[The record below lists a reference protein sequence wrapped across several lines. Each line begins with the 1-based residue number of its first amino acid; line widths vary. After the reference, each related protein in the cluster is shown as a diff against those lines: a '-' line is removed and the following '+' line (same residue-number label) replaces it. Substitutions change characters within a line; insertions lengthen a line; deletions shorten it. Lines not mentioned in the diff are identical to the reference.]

1 MCKNKYLEVVKINKE
16 SMVFLMKI
24 NDKEHYEQVKN
35 TINMSNMRSLI
46 NSKNYSITK
55 LAMNAS
61 VSEST
66 INSYLNGQK
75 IPSLTTLVSISNF
88 LNCNIDFLLGRTNN
102 PANIDEIVMTENKD
116 LNLLFYNIKS
126 LPKEKQELVSAFVK
140 GLMN

>member
-1 MCKNKYLEVVKINKE
+1 
-16 SMVFLMKI
+16 MVFLMKI

-46 NSKNYSITK
+46 DSKNYSITK

-75 IPSLTTLVSISNF
+75 IPSLTTLVSIANY

-102 PANIDEIVMTENKD
+102 PANVDEIGMTENKD

-126 LPKEKQELVSAFVK
+126 LPKEKQELVAAFVK

>member
-1 MCKNKYLEVVKINKE
+1 
-16 SMVFLMKI
+16 MKI
-24 NDKEHYEQVKN
+24 NDKEHYEQVKS

-46 NSKNYSITK
+46 DSKNYSITK

-75 IPSLTTLVSISNF
+75 IPSLTTLVSISNY

-102 PANIDEIVMTENKD
+102 PANIDEIGMTENKD

-126 LPKEKQELVSAFVK
+126 LPKEKQELVAAFVK

>member
-1 MCKNKYLEVVKINKE
+1 
-16 SMVFLMKI
+16 MVFLMKI
-24 NDKEHYEQVKN
+24 NDKEHYEKVKS

-46 NSKNYSITK
+46 DSKNYSITK

-75 IPSLTTLVSISNF
+75 IPSLTTLVSIANY

-102 PANIDEIVMTENKD
+102 PANVDEIGMTENKD

-126 LPKEKQELVSAFVK
+126 LPKEKQELVAAFVK

>member
-1 MCKNKYLEVVKINKE
+1 
-16 SMVFLMKI
+16 MKI

-46 NSKNYSITK
+46 DSKNYSITK

-75 IPSLTTLVSISNF
+75 IPSLTTLVSISNY

-102 PANIDEIVMTENKD
+102 PTNVDEIGMTENKD

>member
-1 MCKNKYLEVVKINKE
+1 
-16 SMVFLMKI
+16 MKI
-24 NDKEHYEQVKN
+24 NDKEHYEKVKS
-35 TINMSNMRSLI
+35 TISMSNMRSLI
-46 NSKNYSITK
+46 DSKNYSITK

-75 IPSLTTLVSISNF
+75 IPSLTTLVSIANY

-102 PANIDEIVMTENKD
+102 PANVDEIGMTENKD

-126 LPKEKQELVSAFVK
+126 LPKEKQELVAAFVK

>member
-1 MCKNKYLEVVKINKE
+1 
-16 SMVFLMKI
+16 MVFLMKI
-24 NDKEHYEQVKN
+24 NDKEHYEQVKS

-46 NSKNYSITK
+46 DSKNYSITK

-75 IPSLTTLVSISNF
+75 IPSLTTLVSISNY

-102 PANIDEIVMTENKD
+102 PANIDEIGMTENKD

-126 LPKEKQELVSAFVK
+126 LPKEKQELVAAFVK

>member
-1 MCKNKYLEVVKINKE
+1 
-16 SMVFLMKI
+16 MKI
-24 NDKEHYEQVKN
+24 NDKEHYEKVKS
-35 TINMSNMRSLI
+35 TINMSNMHSLI
-46 NSKNYSITK
+46 DSKNYSITK

-75 IPSLTTLVSISNF
+75 IPSLTTLVSIANY

-102 PANIDEIVMTENKD
+102 PANVDEIGMTENKD

-126 LPKEKQELVSAFVK
+126 LPKEKQELVAAFVK

>member
-1 MCKNKYLEVVKINKE
+1 
-16 SMVFLMKI
+16 MVFLMKI
-24 NDKEHYEQVKN
+24 NDKEHYEQIKN

-46 NSKNYSITK
+46 DSKNYSITK

-75 IPSLTTLVSISNF
+75 IPSLTTLVSISNY

-102 PANIDEIVMTENKD
+102 PTNVDEIGMTENKD

>member
-1 MCKNKYLEVVKINKE
+1 
-16 SMVFLMKI
+16 MKI

-46 NSKNYSITK
+46 DSKNYSITK

-75 IPSLTTLVSISNF
+75 IPSLTTLVSIANY

-102 PANIDEIVMTENKD
+102 PANVDEIGMTENKD

-126 LPKEKQELVSAFVK
+126 LPKEKQELVAAFVK

>member
-1 MCKNKYLEVVKINKE
+1 
-16 SMVFLMKI
+16 MVFLMKI
-24 NDKEHYEQVKN
+24 NDKEHYEQVKS

-75 IPSLTTLVSISNF
+75 IPSLTTLVSISNY

-102 PANIDEIVMTENKD
+102 PANVDEIGMTENKD

-126 LPKEKQELVSAFVK
+126 LPKEKQELVAAFVK

>member
-1 MCKNKYLEVVKINKE
+1 
-16 SMVFLMKI
+16 MVFLMKI

-46 NSKNYSITK
+46 DSKNYSITK

-75 IPSLTTLVSISNF
+75 IPSLTTLVSISNY

-102 PANIDEIVMTENKD
+102 PTNVDEIGMTENKD

-126 LPKEKQELVSAFVK
+126 LPKEKQELVAAFVK

>member
-1 MCKNKYLEVVKINKE
+1 
-16 SMVFLMKI
+16 MKI

-46 NSKNYSITK
+46 DSNNYSITK

-75 IPSLTTLVSISNF
+75 IPSLTTLVSISNY

-102 PANIDEIVMTENKD
+102 PTNVDEIGMTENKD

>member
-1 MCKNKYLEVVKINKE
+1 
-16 SMVFLMKI
+16 MKI

-46 NSKNYSITK
+46 DSKNYSITK

-75 IPSLTTLVSISNF
+75 IPSLTTLVSISNY

-102 PANIDEIVMTENKD
+102 PTNVDEIGMTENKD

-126 LPKEKQELVSAFVK
+126 LPKEKQELVAAFVK

>member
-1 MCKNKYLEVVKINKE
+1 
-16 SMVFLMKI
+16 MKI

-46 NSKNYSITK
+46 DSKNYSITK

-75 IPSLTTLVSISNF
+75 MPSLTTLVSISNY

-102 PANIDEIVMTENKD
+102 PTNVDEIGMTENKD

>member
-1 MCKNKYLEVVKINKE
+1 
-16 SMVFLMKI
+16 MVFLMKI

-46 NSKNYSITK
+46 DSKNYSITK

-75 IPSLTTLVSISNF
+75 IPSLTTLVSISNY

-102 PANIDEIVMTENKD
+102 PANVDEIGMTENKD

-126 LPKEKQELVSAFVK
+126 LPKEKQELVAAFVK

>member
-1 MCKNKYLEVVKINKE
+1 
-16 SMVFLMKI
+16 MVFLMKI

-46 NSKNYSITK
+46 DSKNYSITK

-75 IPSLTTLVSISNF
+75 IPSLTTLVSISNY

-102 PANIDEIVMTENKD
+102 PTNVDEIGMTENKD

>member
-1 MCKNKYLEVVKINKE
+1 
-16 SMVFLMKI
+16 MVFLMKI
-24 NDKEHYEQVKN
+24 NDKEHYEQVKS

-46 NSKNYSITK
+46 DSKNYSITK

-75 IPSLTTLVSISNF
+75 IPSLTTLVSISNY

-102 PANIDEIVMTENKD
+102 PTNIDEIGMTENKD
-116 LNLLFYNIKS
+116 LNLLFYNIKN

>member
-1 MCKNKYLEVVKINKE
+1 
-16 SMVFLMKI
+16 MKI

-46 NSKNYSITK
+46 DSKNYSITK

-75 IPSLTTLVSISNF
+75 IPSLTTLVSISNY

-102 PANIDEIVMTENKD
+102 PTNVDEIGMTENKD

-126 LPKEKQELVSAFVK
+126 LPKEKQELFSAFVK

>member
-1 MCKNKYLEVVKINKE
+1 
-16 SMVFLMKI
+16 MVFLMKI
-24 NDKEHYEQVKN
+24 NDKEHYEKVKS
-35 TINMSNMRSLI
+35 TISMSNMRSLI
-46 NSKNYSITK
+46 DSKNYSITK

-75 IPSLTTLVSISNF
+75 IPSLTTLVSIANY

-102 PANIDEIVMTENKD
+102 PANVDEIGMTENKD

>member
-1 MCKNKYLEVVKINKE
+1 
-16 SMVFLMKI
+16 MKI

-46 NSKNYSITK
+46 DSKNYSITK

-75 IPSLTTLVSISNF
+75 IPSLTTLVSISNY

-102 PANIDEIVMTENKD
+102 PTNVDEIGMTENKD
-116 LNLLFYNIKS
+116 LNLLFYNIKN

>member
-1 MCKNKYLEVVKINKE
+1 
-16 SMVFLMKI
+16 MVFLMKI

-46 NSKNYSITK
+46 DSKNYSITK

-75 IPSLTTLVSISNF
+75 IPSLTTLVSIANY

-102 PANIDEIVMTENKD
+102 PTNVDEIGMTENKD

>member
-1 MCKNKYLEVVKINKE
+1 
-16 SMVFLMKI
+16 MVFLMKI

-46 NSKNYSITK
+46 DSKNYSITK

-75 IPSLTTLVSISNF
+75 IPSLTTLVSISNY

-102 PANIDEIVMTENKD
+102 PTNVDEIGMTENKD

-126 LPKEKQELVSAFVK
+126 LPKEKQELFSAFVK

>member
-1 MCKNKYLEVVKINKE
+1 
-16 SMVFLMKI
+16 MVFLMKI
-24 NDKEHYEQVKN
+24 NDKEHYEQVKS

-75 IPSLTTLVSISNF
+75 IPSLTTLVSIANY

-102 PANIDEIVMTENKD
+102 PANVDEIGMTENKD

-126 LPKEKQELVSAFVK
+126 LPKEKQELVAAFVK

>member
-1 MCKNKYLEVVKINKE
+1 
-16 SMVFLMKI
+16 MKI

-35 TINMSNMRSLI
+35 TINMGNMRSLI
-46 NSKNYSITK
+46 DSKNYSITK

-75 IPSLTTLVSISNF
+75 IPSLTTLVSISNY

-102 PANIDEIVMTENKD
+102 PTNVDEIGMTENKD

>member
-1 MCKNKYLEVVKINKE
+1 
-16 SMVFLMKI
+16 MKI

-46 NSKNYSITK
+46 DSKNYSITK

-75 IPSLTTLVSISNF
+75 IPSLTTLVSISNY

-102 PANIDEIVMTENKD
+102 PTNVDEIGMTENKD

-126 LPKEKQELVSAFVK
+126 IPKEKQELVSAFVK

>member
-1 MCKNKYLEVVKINKE
+1 
-16 SMVFLMKI
+16 MKI
-24 NDKEHYEQVKN
+24 NDKEHYEKVKS

-46 NSKNYSITK
+46 DSKNYSITK

-75 IPSLTTLVSISNF
+75 IPSLTTLVSIANY

-102 PANIDEIVMTENKD
+102 PANVDEIGMTENKD

-126 LPKEKQELVSAFVK
+126 LPKEKQELVAAFVK

>member
-1 MCKNKYLEVVKINKE
+1 
-16 SMVFLMKI
+16 
-24 NDKEHYEQVKN
+24 
-35 TINMSNMRSLI
+35 MRSLI
-46 NSKNYSITK
+46 DSKNYSITK

-75 IPSLTTLVSISNF
+75 IPSLTTLVSIANY
-88 LNCNIDFLLGRTNN
+88 LNCNIDFLLGRTKN
-102 PANIDEIVMTENKD
+102 PANVDEIGMTENKD

-126 LPKEKQELVSAFVK
+126 LPKEKQELVAAFVK

>member
-1 MCKNKYLEVVKINKE
+1 
-16 SMVFLMKI
+16 MVFLMKI
-24 NDKEHYEQVKN
+24 NDKEHYEKVKS
-35 TINMSNMRSLI
+35 TISMSNMRSLI
-46 NSKNYSITK
+46 DSKNYSITK

-75 IPSLTTLVSISNF
+75 IPSLTTLVSIANY

-102 PANIDEIVMTENKD
+102 PANVDEIGMTENKD

-126 LPKEKQELVSAFVK
+126 LPKEKQELVAAFVK

>member
-1 MCKNKYLEVVKINKE
+1 
-16 SMVFLMKI
+16 MVFLMKI
-24 NDKEHYEQVKN
+24 NDKEHYEKVKS
-35 TINMSNMRSLI
+35 TINMSNMHSLI
-46 NSKNYSITK
+46 DSKNYSITK

-75 IPSLTTLVSISNF
+75 IPSLTTLVSISNY

-102 PANIDEIVMTENKD
+102 PTNVDEIGMTENKD

>member
-1 MCKNKYLEVVKINKE
+1 
-16 SMVFLMKI
+16 MVFLMKI

-46 NSKNYSITK
+46 DSKNYSITK

-75 IPSLTTLVSISNF
+75 IPSLTTLVSISNY

-102 PANIDEIVMTENKD
+102 PTNIDEIGMTENKD

-126 LPKEKQELVSAFVK
+126 LPKEKQELVAAFVK

>member
-1 MCKNKYLEVVKINKE
+1 
-16 SMVFLMKI
+16 MKI

-46 NSKNYSITK
+46 DSKNYSITK

-75 IPSLTTLVSISNF
+75 IPSLTTLVSIANY

-102 PANIDEIVMTENKD
+102 PANVDEIGMTENKD

>member
-1 MCKNKYLEVVKINKE
+1 
-16 SMVFLMKI
+16 MKI

-46 NSKNYSITK
+46 DSKNYSITK

-61 VSEST
+61 ISEST

-75 IPSLTTLVSISNF
+75 IPSLTTLVSISNY

-102 PANIDEIVMTENKD
+102 PTNVDEIGMTENKD